1 MPNLQGAFYFA
12 LGAATGLAARRTWQR
27 LSKDAGLE
35 GTQWLLH
42 GAEVALSIGREVTRK
57 ASRLVEDVEDM
68 VAEAQAEL
76 DQAQGRASPP
86 SQ

>member
-1 MPNLQGAFYFA
+1 MPNIQGAFYFA
-12 LGAATGLAARRTWQR
+12 LGAGAGLAARRMWQR
-27 LSKDAGLE
+27 LSKDAGKE

-57 ASRLVEDVEDM
+57 ASRFVEDVEDM

-76 DQAQGRASPP
+76 DQAQDRESSPNG
-86 SQ
+86 